1 MCFPKDKKSE
11 PTPLLD
17 AEGALIEEDNSDIH
31 IPEGIHEHVDSVY
44 LNFDF
49 KDGILA
55 FIYETRYGVIIVWT
69 SEEAQQFRELCEALN
84 FDILQ

>member
-1 MCFPKDKKSE
+1 MCFGKESQKPD

-17 AEGALIEEDNSDIH
+17 EDGGIIEPENSDLH

-49 KDGILA
+49 EDGILA
-55 FIYETRYGVIIVWT
+55 FVYETSHGVIIVWT
-69 SEEAQQFRELCEALN
+69 SPEAQQFGELCEFL
-84 FDILQ
+84 DIHIL